1 MFGGA
6 RFSIMSSR
14 PGLDITQRSA
24 CRIAPGQF
32 FQARAF
38 GWGRTAV
45 RLHCPPH
52 EQREIIRTQRLRE
65 IISMGI
71 RLTSCI
77 RAAIVALAVLGFAL
91 CAGAESSDQTAS
103 SPVQSLYRD
112 GVLPTGAPLVGT
124 RDGGAQV
131 VGKNAACAS
140 CHRRSGLGV
149 VEGRIVI
156 PPITGHYLFNPG
168 ERPVPEGESS
178 PLEAAAFNRVRYT
191 DATVA
196 RAIRSGVGPSG
207 KPLSALMP
215 HFDLDDGTMSAL
227 IGYLHTLSA
236 AASPGVDADTLHFAT
251 IVTPDADPERARAM
265 IEVLQHFF
273 DNKDAFYR
281 GKAPPLDSARRIH
294 FRILR
299 RWQLHVWILTGAPE
313 SWDAQLRAKLR
324 AEPVL
329 AVISGMAGRTWEP
342 VHLFCEQQQLPC
354 LLPNADLP
362 VVHAGDFYSVYFS
375 GGVLLEAELLAA
387 RLPAGTQRVVQ
398 VYRDDDIGAAAAKA
412 FANAADHSMRVDNYA
427 LAPGADTA
435 RLAAAVAH
443 AAPADALIMWL
454 RPADLRRLPAAASPA
469 GVWISGIMGGL
480 EHAPLP
486 AAWLAKAHLT
496 YPFDLPE
503 QRRLRLTWPLTWF
516 KVQGIA
522 VTEERTQTDT
532 YLACVMLAEAVGA
545 VWGNFVRDH
554 LLEQYENMTSTRIL
568 NGYYPHLSLGPGQRI
583 ASKGAYIVHFTDAPG
598 ASVAKDGEWTVP

>member
-1 MFGGA
+1 LGVAPLFGYTA
-6 RFSIMSSR
+6 RR
-14 PGLDITQRSA
+14 
-24 CRIAPGQF
+24 
-32 FQARAF
+32 
-38 GWGRTAV
+38 
-45 RLHCPPH
+45 
-52 EQREIIRTQRLRE
+52 
-65 IISMGI
+65 IISVSFFERSSSCGEKISMSI
-71 RLTSCI
+71 RLASCV
-77 RAAIVALAVLGFAL
+77 RALIVALAMLGFAATL
-91 CAGAESSDQTAS
+91 GAASSDPAAN
-103 SPVQSLYRD
+103 SPARTLYRD
-112 GVLPTGAPLVGT
+112 GVLPSGAPLVGT

-131 VGKNAACAS
+131 AGKNAACAS

-178 PLEAAAFNRVRYT
+178 PLAAAAFNRVRYT

-227 IGYLHTLSA
+227 IDYLRTLSPT
-236 AASPGVDADTLHFAT
+236 ASPGVDADTLHFAT

-265 IEVLQHFF
+265 IEVLHHFF
-273 DNKDAFYR
+273 DNKDAYYR

-294 FRILR
+294 YRVLR
-299 RWQLHVWILTGAPE
+299 RWQLHVWTLDGAPE
-313 SWDAQLRAKLR
+313 TWDAQLRAKLR
-324 AEPVL
+324 AEPVM
-329 AVISGMAGRTWEP
+329 AVISGIAGRTWAP
-342 VHLFCEQQQLPC
+342 VHKFCEEEQLPC
-354 LLPNADLP
+354 LLPNVDLP
-362 VVHAGDFYSVYFS
+362 VLHAGDFYSVYFS

-387 RLPAGTQRVVQ
+387 HLPAGTRRVVQ
-398 VYRDDDIGAAAAKA
+398 VYREEDIGAAAAKS
-412 FANAADHSMRVDNYA
+412 FAAADRSLRVDNYA

-435 RLAAAVAH
+435 HLAAAVAH
-443 AAPADALIMWL
+443 AEAGDALILWL
-454 RPADLRRLPAAASPA
+454 RPEDLRRLPATASPA

-486 AAWLAKAHLT
+486 APWLAKAHLT

-516 KVQGIA
+516 KVQGIP

-532 YLACVMLAEAVGA
+532 YLACVTLAESVGA
-545 VWGNFVRDH
+545 LWGNFVRDH
-554 LLEQYENMTSTRIL
+554 LLEQYENMMSTRIL
-568 NGYYPHLSLGPGQRI
+568 NGYYPRLSLGPGQRI
-583 ASKGAYIVHFTDAPG
+583 ASKGGYIVHFADASG
-598 ASVAKDGEWTVP
+598 ASVAKDGEWTIP